1 MSRSLFVS
9 ILLVLTFVM
18 STSLSLTAPVQSPN
32 PIIGTWKQNIEKSVY
47 NPGPAPPM
55 GLGAVRQ
62 YAAGADGSIVAVTFN
77 IDAAGLPSLG
87 AISAANY
94 DGKEYPQHTVATL
107 ATSLGSHL
115 APKIERT
122 ISYTPVNPY
131 TVEIVQ
137 RQDGKVVARSTRTIA
152 RDGKTMTDKS
162 DFVDDAQ
169 RHVLNVLV
177 FEKQ

>member
-1 MSRSLFVS
+1 MKHPLAISGLVVA
-9 ILLVLTFVM
+9 ILAITLL
-18 STSLSLTAPVQSPN
+18 LSQTPAQTMNPV
-32 PIIGTWKQNIEKSVY
+32 IGTWKQNMEKSVY
-47 NPGPAPPM
+47 DPGPAPPK

-77 IDAAGLPSLG
+77 IDAQGLPSLG

-94 DGKEYPQHTVATL
+94 DGKEYAQHTVATL

-122 ISYTPVNPY
+122 IAYTAVNPY
-131 TVEIVQ
+131 TVQIVQ
-137 RQDGKVVARSTRTIA
+137 RQDGAVISQNTRTIA
-152 RDGKTMTDKS
+152 RDGKTMTEQYDY
-162 DFVDDAQ
+162 VDAAQ
-169 RHVLNVLV
+169 KHVKNVLI